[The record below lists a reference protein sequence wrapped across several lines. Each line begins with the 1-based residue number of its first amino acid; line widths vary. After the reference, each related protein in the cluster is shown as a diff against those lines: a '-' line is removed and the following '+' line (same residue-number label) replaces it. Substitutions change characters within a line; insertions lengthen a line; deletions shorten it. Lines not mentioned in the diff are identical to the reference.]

1 MGTLRGS
8 SGRFVKGKDLSRALR
23 DEKNM
28 EGRRD
33 IANGASVLSGVQG
46 H

>member
-1 MGTLRGS
+1 M
-8 SGRFVKGKDLSRALR
+8 KGKDLSGALR
-23 DEKNM
+23 DEKTM

-33 IANGASVLSGVQG
+33 IATGASVLSGVQG